1 MSPDGIPNSYDD
13 ALVAQNSVPVGDYV
27 LVLIP
32 LFNDW
37 DASRLLLALLD
48 ATLRQAGIAADVLII
63 DDGSTLARDAGY
75 PGTRFQAIRRIEVLR
90 LRRNLGHQ
98 RAIAVGLAYVEQ
110 HRPCRVVVLMDS
122 DGEDAP
128 ADVPR
133 LLERFAQEGGT
144 KIIFAERTRRSE
156 SWVFILFYALFKI
169 MHVLLT
175 GQGVRVGNF
184 SAIPRDRL
192 SSLVVVSELW
202 NHYPA
207 AVFRSRQPL
216 AMVPTRRGKRLM
228 GRSQMNFTR
237 LVVHGLSALS
247 VYSDIIGVR
256 LLLGSMA
263 LIGVA
268 GLGLLTV
275 LGIRLTTSMA
285 IPGWATNSFGLILVI
300 LLQAVMFSVLFSF
313 IILGGRQG
321 SSFLP
326 SKGYVDYIGEVT
338 TVHGGPT
345 SASAVDFAAP
355 VREP

>member
-1 MSPDGIPNSYDD
+1 MHMPHHGISHDDGDQI
-13 ALVAQNSVPVGDYV
+13 LI
-27 LVLIP
+27 LIP

-37 DASRLLLALLD
+37 DASRLLLAQLD
-48 ATLRQAGIAADVLII
+48 ETLGQTGRTADVLII
-63 DDGSTLARDAGY
+63 DDGSTLPRDSGY
-75 PGTRFQAIRRIEVLR
+75 PGPSFHAIRQIEVLA

-133 LLERFAQEGGT
+133 LLAKFEEEGEA

-156 SWVFILFYALFKI
+156 SWVFVVFYTLFKI
-169 MHVLLT
+169 LHVLLT

-184 SAIPRDRL
+184 SVIPRDRL

-216 AMVPTRRGKRLM
+216 AMVPTQRGKRLM
-228 GRSQMNFTR
+228 GQSQMNFTR

-275 LGIRLTTSMA
+275 LGIRLTTTLA

-300 LLQAVMFSVLFSF
+300 LLQAMMFSVIFSF

-326 SKGYVDYIGEVT
+326 CKGYVDYIGKIT
-338 TVHGGPT
+338 TVHEGSSPAPAVGP
-345 SASAVDFAAP
+345 VEP